1 MCAHVCVC
9 MFVCV
14 YVHIHVCVYECMF
27 VCVCAHAHMC
37 VCCVHEGMHGC
48 ACMCVRV
55 HVSVSERGFYRLKM
69 EKTAVPAVT
78 YRKDFVF
85 HYSVT
90 FNFRRVILCDC
101 NGLVT

>member
-1 MCAHVCVC
+1 MIVMVWLLDRRKFFNRFMC
-9 MFVCV
+9 
-14 YVHIHVCVYECMF
+14 
-27 VCVCAHAHMC
+27 
-37 VCCVHEGMHGC
+37 
-48 ACMCVRV
+48 
-55 HVSVSERGFYRLKM
+55 ERGFYRLKM

>member
-1 MCAHVCVC
+1 
-9 MFVCV
+9 
-14 YVHIHVCVYECMF
+14 
-27 VCVCAHAHMC
+27 MC
-37 VCCVHEGMHGC
+37 VCVVCMRACMGVRVCVH
-48 ACMCVRV
+48 A
-55 HVSVSERGFYRLKM
+55 HVSVCERGFYRLKM
-69 EKTAVPAVT
+69 EKNAVPAVI